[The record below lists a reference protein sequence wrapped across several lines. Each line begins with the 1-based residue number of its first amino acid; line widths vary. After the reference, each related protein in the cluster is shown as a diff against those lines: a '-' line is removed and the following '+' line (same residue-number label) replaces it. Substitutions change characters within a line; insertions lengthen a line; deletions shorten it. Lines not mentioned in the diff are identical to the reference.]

1 MKTCIHKILL
11 LVVLILSSF
20 IAYNQNNTIDSL
32 NKVLQ
37 IQKEDT
43 NKVNTLNEL
52 ASIMIQ
58 RSDYSKSLEF
68 ANKALTLSETL
79 NYKKGKGLAYKNIG
93 GSHQNFEEAL
103 KYLNNALIIFEETKE
118 KQDIADCY
126 LKIGSTYFYLQQNY
140 PEALK
145 NILIALK
152 LFEQTGQKKGTANC
166 FKLLGILYSNQG
178 EKAEALTQSLN
189 ALKVYKEIKDSIG
202 TAYVYNVIGNTYSVD
217 GKLSEALKNFFDALK
232 TYQQLGERGP
242 DFGISWTQ
250 RNIGSIYLKQAA
262 IADAAGNKAEADNKF
277 KEVLETFN
285 TIYKSEEERKISHVD
300 TYLMLGQCYMDLGR
314 RTTGLQGN
322 KYILKSKM
330 FYEKLLGIAKDSGN
344 KILLLNCYHSLTSI
358 NVILGNYSEAYRN
371 QSMTI
376 LYKDSLNN
384 EQNTRKTVQLKM
396 QYEFDKKEAISKAE
410 QEKKD
415 AEAKRVKNFQYFA
428 IAGLG
433 IVVLAIVAIAL
444 IQFRNNKQKQ
454 KVNLLLESQKQKVE
468 NTLVELKSTQAQLI
482 QSEKMASLGELTA
495 GIAHEIQNPLNFVN
509 NFSEVNTELVDEM
522 QQEMDKGNY
531 EDAKAISNDIKENEQ
546 KINLHGKRA
555 DAIVKGMLQ
564 HSQTSTGQ
572 KEPTDINKLAD
583 EYLRLS
589 YQGLRAKNKTFNAT
603 LKTDF
608 DETIGKINIIPQD
621 IGRVILNLI
630 NNAFYAASLSAV
642 GGFSD
647 PDKSYNP
654 TVWVSTKK
662 VADKVLISVRDNGPG
677 IPQKIV
683 DKIFQPF
690 FTTKPTGQ
698 GTGLGLSLSYD
709 IIKAHGGEIKVETK
723 EGEGAEFIIQLPVS

>member
-1 MKTCIHKILL
+1 MKTCIYKILL
-11 LVVLILSSF
+11 LVVLTLSSF

-43 NKVNTLNEL
+43 NKVNILNEL
-52 ASIMIQ
+52 ASMLIQ
-58 RSDYSKSLEF
+58 RSDYSKSLEY

-79 NYKKGKGLAYKNIG
+79 NYKKGKGMAYKNLG

-103 KYLNNALIIFEETKE
+103 KHLNNALIIFEETGE
-118 KQDIADCY
+118 KQEIADCY
-126 LKIGSTYFYLQQNY
+126 LKIGSAYFYLQQNV

-152 LFEQTGQKKGTANC
+152 LSEQTSQKKNIANC

-178 EKAEALTQSLN
+178 EKAEALAQSLN
-189 ALKVYKEIKDSIG
+189 SLKLYKEIKDSIG
-202 TAYVYNVIGNTYSVD
+202 TAYVYNVIGNIYSTD

-250 RNIGSIYLKQAA
+250 RNIGSIYLKQAE
-262 IADAAGNKAEADNKF
+262 IADAAGNKTEADNKF
-277 KEVLETFN
+277 KVVIETFN
-285 TIYKSEEERKISHVD
+285 KIYELEEERKISHVD
-300 TYLMLGQCYMDLGR
+300 TYLMLGKCYMNLGR

-322 KYILKSKM
+322 KYILKSKI
-330 FYEKLLGIAKDSGN
+330 FYEKLLETAKQLGN
-344 KILLLNCYHSLTSI
+344 KILFLNCYYSLTSI

-371 QSMTI
+371 QSAAI
-376 LYKDSLNN
+376 LYKDSLYN
-384 EQNTRKTVQLKM
+384 EQTIQKTTQLKM
-396 QYEFDKKEAISKAE
+396 QYEFDKKEAIAKAE

-415 AEAKRVKNFQYFA
+415 AEAKRVKNQQYFA

-433 IVVLAIVAIAL
+433 IIVLAIVVIAL

-454 KVNLLLESQKQKVE
+454 KANLLLESQKQKVE
-468 NTLVELKSTQAQLI
+468 NTLAELNSTQAQLI
-482 QSEKMASLGELTA
+482 QKEKMASLGELTA

-509 NFSEVNTELVDEM
+509 NFSEVNTELIDEM
-522 QQEMDKGNY
+522 QQEMDKGNLT
-531 EDAKAISNDIKENEQ
+531 DAKKISNDIKENEQ

-564 HSQTSTGQ
+564 HSQTSTGK
-572 KEPTDINKLAD
+572 KERADINKLAD
-583 EYLRLS
+583 EYLRLA
-589 YQGLRAKNKTFNAT
+589 YHGLRAKDKNFNAT
-603 LKTDF
+603 LKTDY
-608 DETIGKINIIPQD
+608 DESIGNINIIPQD

-630 NNAFYAASLSAV
+630 NNAFYTLSEKKKLE
-642 GGFSD
+642 G
-647 PDKSYNP
+647 DKYEP
-654 TVWVSTKK
+654 TVSISTKK
-662 VADKVLISVRDNGPG
+662 INDKVEIKVADNGNGIPPKVL
-677 IPQKIV
+677 

-709 IIKAHGGEIKVETK
+709 IIKVHGGELKVETK
-723 EGEGAEFIIQLPVS
+723 EKEGATFIAILPV